1 VSKEGSFG
9 FSTQTISIGCQRSV
23 EVGKSAICGA
33 DFVGRYLFDLPT
45 MADPA
50 IRPTPA
56 ATVFTA
62 ASLKAFVIGI
72 LIYWGASSLLLPVT
86 TSDCQVY
93 NLGRLIVAERA
104 GFWQADAWNSI
115 REVTFPWTFDA
126 VHYPFLKT
134 GWGFGIP
141 SFIAFLG
148 LLVIIFQLVTPR
160 FGEYAALWS
169 ILTLLSMPT
178 LMLQATTTKNDI
190 VIVFGIGCWVYS
202 LVRFQRNRN
211 QFFLFAAA
219 LSLAFIAGSKNLA
232 LGVCAIAAV
241 ATGWLLR
248 KQFRSLFSFA
258 LFLGP
263 LLLLFGSIET
273 YVLSWRLYHD
283 PVGPKQFVTDQL
295 NGDGP
300 RGAVANFFRYYMAN
314 ISIGIDGV
322 DCRSGFPGFLQKEC
336 RVLLGS
342 LGLQDAGCRRD
353 FKEASLPFLK
363 DGFDSG
369 YDFGAVGCLA
379 LFVSS
384 CIIWKPKWR
393 DVPWSLSA
401 AGFVA
406 MLPVCIAIAWA
417 PWNVRY
423 FCLSFALFGIS
434 LALLVFSVPH
444 DRSWLQ
450 LSLGVIIVWSAIS
463 LPLHCGQRRP
473 FDLWNALFARED
485 VNLGQRPEIIPV
497 YNDVLNLR
505 AKGVDRWFLVAS
517 ENSWI
522 LPFLQ
527 TKMEWQ
533 LTPRWEQVEV
543 QLAKDE
549 HKDSYALILNGQLPQ
564 NLPIEIVKK
573 YQFSMFIVRIL
584 PRTGER

>member
-1 VSKEGSFG
+1 
-9 FSTQTISIGCQRSV
+9 
-23 EVGKSAICGA
+23 
-33 DFVGRYLFDLPT
+33 

-50 IRPTPA
+50 LKPTPA

-62 ASLKAFVIGI
+62 ASLKAFVISI
-72 LIYWGASSLLLPVT
+72 LIYWGASALLLPVT

-93 NLGRLIVAERA
+93 NLGRLSVAERS
-104 GFWQADAWNSI
+104 GFWEAEAWNSI
-115 REVTFPWTFDA
+115 REVTYPWTFDA
-126 VHYPFLKT
+126 VHYPFLKI
-134 GWGFGIP
+134 GWAFGIP
-141 SFIAFLG
+141 SFVAFLG
-148 LLVIIFQLVTPR
+148 LLVIIFQLIKPK
-160 FGEYAALWS
+160 FGEHAALWS

-190 VIVFGIGCWVYS
+190 VVVFGVGCWVYS
-202 LVRFQRNRN
+202 LVRFQRSRN
-211 QFFLFAAA
+211 KFFLFAAA

-232 LGVCAIAAV
+232 LGICAIAAV

-248 KQFRSLFSFA
+248 RQFRSLLSFA

-273 YVLSWRLYHD
+273 YILSWRLYHD

-300 RGAVANFFRYYMAN
+300 RGAIANFFRYYMAN
-314 ISIGIDGV
+314 ISIGIDGI
-322 DCRSGFPGFLQKEC
+322 DCHSGFPGFLQKEC

-342 LGLQDAGCRRD
+342 LGLQDAGCRQD
-353 FKEASLPFLK
+353 FKDANLPFLK

-369 YDFGAVGCLA
+369 YDFGLVGCLA
-379 LFVSS
+379 IFVSS
-384 CIIWKPKWR
+384 CVICRPKWR
-393 DVPWSLSA
+393 DVRWSLST

-473 FDLWNALFARED
+473 FDLWRALFARED
-485 VNLGQRPEIIPV
+485 VSLGQRPEIIPV

-505 AKGVDRWFLVAS
+505 ADRADRWFLVAS

-527 TKMEWQ
+527 AKMEWQ
-533 LTPRWEQVEV
+533 LTPQWEQVKAR
-543 QLAKDE
+543 LAKGDLN
-549 HKDSYALILNGQLPQ
+549 DSYALILNSQLPQ
-564 NLPIEIVKK
+564 DLPIEIVKK
-573 YQFSMFIVRIL
+573 YQFSTFIVRIL
-584 PRTGER
+584 PREGERLQTK